1 MSHGHLFNFLHGI
14 LHAFSVAQP
23 HLMAPHV
30 WRGGS
35 PSSRKKTRL
44 SLFPWGDGSLQLSPP
59 TSQTRVCSP
68 PLPPFPSEGAE
79 TCLPRAE
86 RTSVICRE
94 ARGCLP
100 ELAVAG
106 GKGNRRLLCCF
117 FVFFVFFLLPTN
129 SDIHWYLQIWVHGY
143 LWIFE
148 NRAINRISHNFNSF
162 LWSVMGEQFSL
173 VTWMMGKIFPDRVIE
188 ISVRPCYS
196 LIDVQPWIKQM
207 CENMKD
213 RFLSF
218 YKYCCKISL
227 FNLKWLNSN
236 CYLIPV

>member
-1 MSHGHLFNFLHGI
+1 MVPPAAGRKQGWGCSPGVMALFSRHLVTSDLANTSLLPASPTFP
-14 LHAFSVAQP
+14 Q
-23 HLMAPHV
+23 
-30 WRGGS
+30 RGGRNL
-35 PSSRKKTRL
+35 PSSGWEDICHLQRGTWLFAWIGSGWRKGKPQATL
-44 SLFPWGDGSLQLSPP
+44 LFFW
-59 TSQTRVCSP
+59 
-68 PLPPFPSEGAE
+68 
-79 TCLPRAE
+79 
-86 RTSVICRE
+86 
-94 ARGCLP
+94 
-100 ELAVAG
+100 
-106 GKGNRRLLCCF
+106 F
-117 FVFFVFFLLPTN
+117 FFFVFFLLPTN

-148 NRAINRISHNFNSF
+148 NRAVNRISHNFNSF

-173 VTWMMGKIFPDRVIE
+173 VTWMMGKIFPDRVTE
-188 ISVRPCYS
+188 KWVRPCYS

-207 CENMKD
+207 WENMKD